1 MITRTYIVALLSL
14 CTFAAAAQ
22 QTPDLSLPSGAGVPE
37 SAVADS
43 PKTVLTLEEC
53 RTRALSDNTYMR
65 NARLDLRA
73 AALQER
79 EALWEYFPRISAI
92 AAGYKSDKPL
102 VEVSAEDILGENSKV
117 LVESMASMYGIN
129 TSFSGFNDGYMT
141 AVRAVQPV
149 FAGARIVNGNRLAT
163 LGLQAARLR
172 LDIQD
177 RKTASE
183 VEDLWWRVFS
193 LEEKLHT
200 LDFQQSVLDT
210 LCANLSSAVEAGLAE
225 ETATLQLELKKNE
238 LAAGRRQVESSAR
251 LVKMNLLN
259 SIGMDYSVTRAGASG
274 GCPYL
279 DDIRLDADSP
289 LPESPE
295 SYWRDPEAVLMQMD
309 EIQLLV
315 LNVKAKRLEKKM
327 AIGEALPQVALG
339 VTAGYFDLNDSG
351 KSNALAFATVQI
363 PLSDWGKTASKAQRL
378 EIQVQK
384 AENERAYLQRQLR
397 LQLDRL
403 WVDLTSA
410 YDRWQLSEQALL
422 TSRRLYD
429 AALSNYAAGLVPLQ
443 ELLEAESTL
452 RTDSSDRCD
461 RLIEY
466 RTAVREYL
474 AL

>member
-14 CTFAAAAQ
+14 STFAAAAQ
-22 QTPDLSLPSGAGVPE
+22 QTPDLSLPSVAGVPE

-43 PKTVLTLEEC
+43 PETVLTLEEC

-149 FAGARIVNGNRLAT
+149 FAGGRIVNGNRLAT

-210 LCANLSSAVEAGLAE
+210 LCANLSSAVGAGLAE

-259 SIGMDYSVTRAGASG
+259 SIGMDYSVTRAGASD

-378 EIQVQK
+378 EIQAQK